1 MFNLQMNEIL
11 NSSIFN
17 YDEENDNFLGYM
29 DDSHILVGDNIFIQ
43 HNIPLSPVIQPNSY
57 IPSFSHDL
65 PLNEED
71 SNIDY
76 DKIKPAQ
83 NDEDSYYKKL
93 EDKNIPNPKA
103 SLTSTRPFSD
113 KKGQIQIK
121 KKKKFK
127 IENDTLPK
135 YWRFDMVKKYWKTK
149 ISESSTDKINLLIQ
163 ESDLPEKLKILIHKP
178 NSLLFTA
185 NDKVTDNY
193 HFLSLSVKEIFTI
206 GKETVNLQMQNDK
219 NISRIFEYFNEVGYN
234 NLSESVKK
242 VKEYFEMTY
251 EELIRHFY
259 DSAEFI
265 IFKENCKTK
274 FFDEGTI
281 SQEGFSLLEDYG
293 LIKLFKMLKKKRKK
307 N

>member
-1 MFNLQMNEIL
+1 MFNLQMDEIF

-17 YDEENDNFLGYM
+17 CDEENDNFLSYI
-29 DDSHILVGDNIFIQ
+29 DDSHILVGDNLFGQ

-57 IPSFSHDL
+57 IPSFSHDI

-83 NDEDSYYKKL
+83 NDEDSYYKQL

-127 IENDTLPK
+127 IENDTLPN

-149 ISESSTDKINLLIQ
+149 ISESSTDKINLFPERIFMLTAGLRRRRRS
-163 ESDLPEKLKILIHKP
+163 SDLLK
-178 NSLLFTA
+178 NSSF
-185 NDKVTDNY
+185 
-193 HFLSLSVKEIFTI
+193 
-206 GKETVNLQMQNDK
+206 
-219 NISRIFEYFNEVGYN
+219 
-234 NLSESVKK
+234 
-242 VKEYFEMTY
+242 
-251 EELIRHFY
+251 
-259 DSAEFI
+259 
-265 IFKENCKTK
+265 
-274 FFDEGTI
+274 
-281 SQEGFSLLEDYG
+281 
-293 LIKLFKMLKKKRKK
+293 
-307 N
+307 